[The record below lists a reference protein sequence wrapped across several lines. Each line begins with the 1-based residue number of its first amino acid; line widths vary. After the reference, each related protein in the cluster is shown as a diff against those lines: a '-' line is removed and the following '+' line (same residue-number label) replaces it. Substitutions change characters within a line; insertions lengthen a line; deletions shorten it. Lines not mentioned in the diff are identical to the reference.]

1 MSDDG
6 ISTSGTDN
14 GGQQD
19 NTTSTTT
26 ATTGGS
32 ATDSTNGDN
41 GFDASDWK
49 SFAAESG
56 LSVDQVKA
64 KLGHARTWE
73 DRAKA
78 NKTAADELNTLRGQ
92 FDKMQQRLAE
102 RDQRDTDRAAKLAM
116 AEVRSQLT
124 ELGVHYGEVKELL
137 DEYESKRLLKDGEPN
152 DEAIGRLA
160 KALAKAAGR
169 PAPDVD
175 QGQKGDDAPP
185 DMNRLIRR
193 AAGRG

>member
-6 ISTSGTDN
+6 TSTSETDN
-14 GGQQD
+14 GNQQGSS
-19 NTTSTTT
+19 TSTATT
-26 ATTGGS
+26 ATGDNGTS
-32 ATDSTNGDN
+32 NGDN
-41 GFDASDWK
+41 DFDAAVWK

-73 DRAKA
+73 DRAKQ
-78 NKTAADELNTLRGQ
+78 NKSAADELKSLRGE
-92 FDKMQQRLAE
+92 FDKMQHRLSE

-116 AEVRSQLT
+116 AEVRSQLND
-124 ELGVHYGEVKELL
+124 LGVHHGDVKELL
-137 DEYESKRLLKDGEPN
+137 DEYEPKRLLKDGEPH
-152 DEAIGRLA
+152 DEAIARLV